1 MRNKAMDDKMYD
13 ITVIGRGPAGL
24 FTTFYG
30 GMRQAKV
37 KLIARGFGD
46 GPIAVNIVM
55 QYRNPKVRLQ
65 PKHSTS
71 MF

>member
-46 GPIAVNIVM
+46 GPIAVNNVM
-55 QYRNPKVRLQ
+55 Q
-65 PKHSTS
+65 
-71 MF
+71 